1 MPVEAVL
8 TLLGAVA
15 FIIVFLLSEGS
26 MKAIAILVFVAG
38 ILFSTSGLAG
48 GIKDVVTQIVTR

>member
-15 FIIVFLLSEGS
+15 FVIVFLLSEGS

-38 ILFSTSGLAG
+38 ILFSTSGFAG
-48 GIKDVVTQIVTR
+48 VIKELVTNAITR